1 MAGLF
6 DQNEIA
12 VITREALTPPAAP
25 APMTAFLG
33 RLSLLYGVPFAYLV
47 PDERLLPPE
56 SLRLFRIEPRW
67 LDALVGGALS
77 LGRGGMT
84 RHLLNKTQAG
94 NFIAAIVSAARA
106 ARPPGRGDETLPCAT
121 LPAFAFSGFLLHS
134 RVLEA
139 WPGLEVRAYGTE
151 NEGDRPLALL
161 RLERIAPA
169 ILLGIADGAINAIE
183 ITQPPEGLH
192 FSAGSAPQ
200 RKDRVIDVAK
210 WAGDSPGS
218 AALAKRQ
225 MSRPLRFTFRV
236 EG

>member
-6 DQNEIA
+6 DQSEIA
-12 VITREALTPPAAP
+12 AITKDAMTPPPAP
-25 APMTAFLG
+25 ASMTAFLG

-94 NFIAAIVSAARA
+94 NFIAAIISAAHA
-106 ARPPGRGDETLPCAT
+106 ARPPGRGDDVLPSAT
-121 LPAFAFSGFLLHS
+121 MPAFAFSGFLLHS

-139 WPGLEVRAYGTE
+139 WPGLEVRAYGA
-151 NEGDRPLALL
+151 GRDSDRPQALL

-169 ILLGIADGAINAIE
+169 ILLGIADGPIRAIE

-192 FSAGSAPQ
+192 FSAGTAPQ
-200 RKDRVIDVAK
+200 RDDRVINIAQ
-210 WAGDSPGS
+210 WAGDCTGS
-218 AALAKRQ
+218 ATLAKRQ